1 MPKRRTS
8 SAEKELLGEGLAI
21 LQDLESRGFTTFL
34 VGGAVRD
41 LLLHRPL
48 HDLDMVTSAPREILK
63 SLYPRGR
70 LLGKPASPV
79 YLLPLPSGTV
89 VEFSFLASSLEEDLA
104 RRDFTIN
111 SLAMD
116 GGGVMY
122 GSPQALEDLRKRILR
137 WNGSPQDRLRQD
149 PLRSLRLCRLGA
161 SLKDFHIPPE
171 ELEACIPFAQAC
183 AKLPG
188 ERVGEEM
195 YRGLK
200 EQNLAFPELL
210 QKAGLLAPLWGIPL
224 SHKQEREFPLFSRSC
239 RRECSFSCS
248 TGAFFLDL
256 FRASGEEDPRE
267 MRKKSF
273 SLLRQWC
280 WPEKKALWM
289 GELLHLYGNTR
300 GEISSSEAMDLL
312 KRFGFSWLED
322 FSELLSLEPQKAP
335 HGEELQKKCLLW
347 KARLLRAS
355 QKGLF
360 LSGETCMGILG
371 RPPGPWLGKLLQA
384 LQGKILETP
393 KISREEL
400 LRWLLEEG
408 KYF

>member
-1 MPKRRTS
+1 
-8 SAEKELLGEGLAI
+8 
-21 LQDLESRGFTTFL
+21 
-34 VGGAVRD
+34 
-41 LLLHRPL
+41 
-48 HDLDMVTSAPREILK
+48 MVTSAPRDVLK

-70 LLGKPASPV
+70 LLGKPAAPV
-79 YLLPLPSGTV
+79 YLVPLPSGTM
-89 VEFSFLASSLEEDLA
+89 VEFSFLASSLEKDLA

-116 GGGVMY
+116 GGGKMY

-137 WNGSPQDRLRQD
+137 WNGSPEDRLRQD
-149 PLRSLRLCRLGA
+149 PLRGLRLCRLGA
-161 SLKDFHIPPE
+161 SLKDFHIPPK

-183 AKLPG
+183 AQLPG

-200 EQNLAFPELL
+200 EQNPAFPDFLR
-210 QKAGLLAPLWGIPL
+210 KAELLAPLWGMPL
-224 SHKQEREFPLFSRSC
+224 SPRLGRELPLFSLSC
-239 RRECSFSCS
+239 RRGYSFSCS

-256 FRASGEEDPRE
+256 FRASEKEDPRE
-267 MRKKSF
+267 MREKSF
-273 SLLRQWC
+273 SLLRRWC

-289 GELLHLYGNTR
+289 GELLRLYGDTQK
-300 GEISSSEAMDLL
+300 EISSSEAMDLL
-312 KRFGFSWLED
+312 ERFGFPWLED
-322 FSELLSLEPQKAP
+322 FSELLSLEPQKAL
-335 HGEELQKKCLLW
+335 HGEELQRKCLLW

-360 LSGETCMGILG
+360 LSGETCMRILA
-371 RPPGPWLGKLLQA
+371 RPPGPWLGRLLQA

-393 KISREEL
+393 EISREEL

-408 KYF
+408 KNF